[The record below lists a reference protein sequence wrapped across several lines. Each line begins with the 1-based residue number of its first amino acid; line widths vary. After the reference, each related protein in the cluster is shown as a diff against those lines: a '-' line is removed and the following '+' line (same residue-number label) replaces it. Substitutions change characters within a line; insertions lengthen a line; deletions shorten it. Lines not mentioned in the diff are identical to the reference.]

1 MAKLIEAPPR
11 FTTEE
16 WMLANDGK
24 NKDSERE
31 RSLAQRLIAESTR
44 LGNETEQAAARTQ
57 ADVKKKLQQR
67 LADVRFWKQ
76 ELDDKLDALRT
87 ENDMLNAYR
96 VRLEKALEAAA
107 ENLTIATNCLAN
119 RERRRGIELTHDD
132 TQKELMKEV
141 EVEQGVVELLKR
153 THEEAVEQIRLNRRA
168 LFTLEKDLADK
179 FRGLSIDEYCEALT
193 NSSPQI
199 SFKSRDVIKV
209 QPNSVSPEEWQDF
222 SHKNIEAAEQQRY
235 NSMNLRSIIDTS
247 LATSCN
253 DMNEQVGR
261 TNEALEKRVRELK
274 ESKVRLESQLAE
286 TLRQFIEQEENIK
299 NLRKAI
305 EDKIIPM
312 KLAQTRLD
320 ARAQRPNVE
329 LTRDAPQ
336 FRLLKEVEELNQQI
350 ERLRRRLAESQSSLK
365 GLRRQQLTLE
375 EDIENKT
382 NTIYIDE
389 VQCMGM
395 RKNIS
400 IQQF

>member
-1 MAKLIEAPPR
+1 MAKLVDPPAR

-16 WMLANDGK
+16 WMLANHARNK
-24 NKDSERE
+24 NAERE

-44 LGNETEQAAARTQ
+44 LANETEAACVRTQ
-57 ADVKKKLQQR
+57 SDVKKKLQQR
-67 LADVRFWKQ
+67 LDDIRFWKK
-76 ELDDKLDALRT
+76 ELDDKLDALRK
-87 ENDMLNAYR
+87 ENEMLDAYR
-96 VRLEKALEAAA
+96 VRVEKALEAAA
-107 ENLTIATNCLAN
+107 ESLTIATNCLAN
-119 RERRRGIELTHDD
+119 RDRRRGIELTHDD
-132 TQKELMKEV
+132 TQKELMKEI

-153 THEEAVEQIRLNRRA
+153 THEEMVEQIRLNRRA

-179 FRGLSIDEYCEALT
+179 FKGLSIDEYCEALT

-222 SHKNIEAAEQQRY
+222 SHKNIEAAEQQRS
-235 NSMNLRSIIDTS
+235 NSINLRSMVDTS

-253 DMNEQVGR
+253 DMTVQVER
-261 TNEALEKRVRELK
+261 TNEALAKRVRELK
-274 ESKVRLESQLAE
+274 ESKTRLEGQLAE

-305 EDKIIPM
+305 EDKVIPM

-320 ARAQRPNVE
+320 SRAQRPNVE
-329 LTRDAPQ
+329 LTRDAVQ
-336 FRLLKEVEELNQQI
+336 FRLLKEVDELDDQLQ
-350 ERLRRRLAESQSSLK
+350 RLRRRLAESESSLK
-365 GLRRQQLTLE
+365 GLRRQQLAVE
-375 EDIENKT
+375 EDIENES

-395 RKNIS
+395 RKSIS
-400 IQQF
+400 LQQF

>member
-1 MAKLIEAPPR
+1 MAKLVEAPAR

-16 WMLANDGK
+16 WMLANHGK
-24 NKDSERE
+24 NKDAERE

-44 LGNETEQAAARTQ
+44 LANETEAAAARTQ

-67 LADVRFWKQ
+67 LDDIRFWKK
-76 ELDDKLDALRT
+76 ELDDKLDGLRK
-87 ENDMLNAYR
+87 ENEMLDAYR
-96 VRLEKALEAAA
+96 IRVEKALEAAA
-107 ENLTIATNCLAN
+107 EPLAIATNCLAN
-119 RERRRGIELTHDD
+119 RDRRRGIELTHDD

-153 THEEAVEQIRLNRRA
+153 THEEIVEQIRLNRRA
-168 LFTLEKDLADK
+168 LFTLERDLADK
-179 FRGLSIDEYCEALT
+179 FQGLSIDEYGEALT

-222 SHKNIEAAEQQRY
+222 SHKNIEAAEQQRT
-235 NSMNLRSIIDTS
+235 NSKNLRSMVDTS
-247 LATSCN
+247 LATSTN
-253 DMNEQVGR
+253 DMNVQVER
-261 TNEALEKRVRELK
+261 TNEALSKRVKELK
-274 ESKVRLESQLAE
+274 ESKTRLEGQLAE
-286 TLRQFIEQEENIK
+286 TLRQLIDQEENIK

-305 EDKIIPM
+305 EDKVIPM

-336 FRLLKEVEELNQQI
+336 FRLLKEVDELNEQL
-350 ERLRRRLAESQSSLK
+350 ERLRRRLAESESSLK

-375 EDIENKT
+375 EDIENKS

-395 RKNIS
+395 RKSIS
-400 IQQF
+400 LQQF

>member
-1 MAKLIEAPPR
+1 MAKLIDGPPR

-16 WMLANDGK
+16 WMLANHGR

-44 LGNETEQAAARTQ
+44 LAKETEAAAARTQ

-67 LADVRFWKQ
+67 LDDVRFWKK
-76 ELDDKLDALRT
+76 ELDDKLDGLRK
-87 ENDMLNAYR
+87 ENEMLEAYKVR
-96 VRLEKALEAAA
+96 VEKAIEAAA
-107 ENLTIATNCLAN
+107 EPLTIATNCLAN

-141 EVEQGVVELLKR
+141 ETEQGVIELLKR
-153 THEEAVEQIRLNRRA
+153 LHEEVVEQVRLNRRA
-168 LFTLEKDLADK
+168 LFILEKDLADK

-199 SFKSRDVIKV
+199 SFKSSDVIKV
-209 QPNSVSPEEWQDF
+209 QPNSVSVEEWQDF
-222 SHKNIEAAEQQRY
+222 SYKNIEEAEKERN
-235 NSMNLRSIIDTS
+235 NSKNLRSMVDTS
-247 LATSCN
+247 LATSTN
-253 DMNEQVGR
+253 DMNEQVER
-261 TNEALEKRVRELK
+261 TNEALAKRVRELK
-274 ESKVRLESQLAE
+274 ESKVRLEGQLAE

-305 EDKIIPM
+305 EDKVIPM

-320 ARAQRPNVE
+320 SRAQRPNVE

-336 FRLLKEVEELNQQI
+336 YRLIQEVAELNDQI
-350 ERLRRRLAESQSSLK
+350 ERLRRRLAESESSLK
-365 GLRRQQLTLE
+365 GLRRQQLALE
-375 EDIENKT
+375 EDIENKS

-395 RKNIS
+395 RKSIS
-400 IQQF
+400 LQQF

>member
-1 MAKLIEAPPR
+1 MAKLVDPPAR

-16 WMLANDGK
+16 WMLANHARNK
-24 NKDSERE
+24 NAERE

-44 LGNETEQAAARTQ
+44 LANETEAACVRTQ
-57 ADVKKKLQQR
+57 SDVKKKLHQR
-67 LADVRFWKQ
+67 LDDIRFWKK
-76 ELDDKLDALRT
+76 ELDDKLDALRK
-87 ENDMLNAYR
+87 ENEMLDAYR
-96 VRLEKALEAAA
+96 VRVEKALEAAA
-107 ENLTIATNCLAN
+107 ESLTIATNCLAN
-119 RERRRGIELTHDD
+119 RDRRRGIELAHDD
-132 TQKELMKEV
+132 TQKELMKEI

-153 THEEAVEQIRLNRRA
+153 THEEMVEQIRLNRRA

-179 FRGLSIDEYCEALT
+179 FKGLSIDEYCEALT

-222 SHKNIEAAEQQRY
+222 SHKNIEAAEQQRS
-235 NSMNLRSIIDTS
+235 NSVNLRSMVDTS

-253 DMNEQVGR
+253 DMTVQVER
-261 TNEALEKRVRELK
+261 TNEALAKRVRELK
-274 ESKVRLESQLAE
+274 ESKTRLEGQLAE

-305 EDKIIPM
+305 EDKVIPM

-320 ARAQRPNVE
+320 SRAQRPNVE
-329 LTRDAPQ
+329 LTRDAVQ
-336 FRLLKEVEELNQQI
+336 FRLLKEVDELDDQLQ
-350 ERLRRRLAESQSSLK
+350 RLRRRLAESESSLK
-365 GLRRQQLTLE
+365 GLRRQQLAVE
-375 EDIENKT
+375 EDIENES

-395 RKNIS
+395 RKSIS
-400 IQQF
+400 LQQF

>member
-1 MAKLIEAPPR
+1 MAKLVEAPPR

-16 WMLANDGK
+16 WMLANEGK

-44 LGNETEQAAARTQ
+44 LANETELAAARTQ

-67 LADVRFWKQ
+67 LADVRFWKK

-199 SFKSRDVIKV
+199 SFKARDVIKV

-274 ESKVRLESQLAE
+274 EAKVRLESQLAE

-336 FRLLKEVEELNQQI
+336 FRLLKEVEELNEQI

-365 GLRRQQLTLE
+365 GLRRQQLTIE

>member
-1 MAKLIEAPPR
+1 MAKLVDPPAR

-16 WMLANDGK
+16 WMLANHARNK
-24 NKDSERE
+24 NAERE

-44 LGNETEQAAARTQ
+44 LANETEAACVRTQ

-67 LADVRFWKQ
+67 LDDIRFWKK
-76 ELDDKLDALRT
+76 ELDDKLDALRK
-87 ENDMLNAYR
+87 ENEMLEAYR
-96 VRLEKALEAAA
+96 VRVEKALEAAA

-119 RERRRGIELTHDD
+119 RDRRRGIELTHDD
-132 TQKELMKEV
+132 TQKELMKEI

-153 THEEAVEQIRLNRRA
+153 THEEMVEQIRLNRRA

-179 FRGLSIDEYCEALT
+179 FKGMSIDEYCEALT

-222 SHKNIEAAEQQRY
+222 SHKNIEAAEQQRT
-235 NSMNLRSIIDTS
+235 NSVNLRSMVDTS

-253 DMNEQVGR
+253 DMTEQVER
-261 TNEALEKRVRELK
+261 TNEALAKRVRELK
-274 ESKVRLESQLAE
+274 ESKTRLEGQLAE

-305 EDKIIPM
+305 EDKVIPM

-320 ARAQRPNVE
+320 SRAQRPNVE
-329 LTRDAPQ
+329 LTRDAVQ
-336 FRLLKEVEELNQQI
+336 FRLLKEVDELDEQLQ
-350 ERLRRRLAESQSSLK
+350 RLRRRLAESESSLK
-365 GLRRQQLTLE
+365 GLRRQQLAVE
-375 EDIENKT
+375 EDIENES

-395 RKNIS
+395 RKSIS
-400 IQQF
+400 LQQF

>member
-1 MAKLIEAPPR
+1 MAKLVDPPAR

-16 WMLANDGK
+16 WMLANHARNK
-24 NKDSERE
+24 NAERE

-44 LGNETEQAAARTQ
+44 LANETEAACVHTQ

-67 LADVRFWKQ
+67 LDDIRFWKK
-76 ELDDKLDALRT
+76 ELDDKLDALRK
-87 ENDMLNAYR
+87 ENEMLDAYR
-96 VRLEKALEAAA
+96 VRVEKALEAAA
-107 ENLTIATNCLAN
+107 ESLTIATNCLAN
-119 RERRRGIELTHDD
+119 RDRRRGIELTHDD
-132 TQKELMKEV
+132 TQKELMKEI

-153 THEEAVEQIRLNRRA
+153 THEEIVEQIRLNRRA

-179 FRGLSIDEYCEALT
+179 FKGLSIDEYCEALT

-222 SHKNIEAAEQQRY
+222 SHKNIEAAEQQRS
-235 NSMNLRSIIDTS
+235 NSTNLRSMVDTS

-253 DMNEQVGR
+253 DMTVQVER
-261 TNEALEKRVRELK
+261 TNEALAKRVRELK
-274 ESKVRLESQLAE
+274 ESKTRLEGQLAE
-286 TLRQFIEQEENIK
+286 TLRQFIDQEENIK

-305 EDKIIPM
+305 EDKVIPM

-320 ARAQRPNVE
+320 SRAQRPNVE
-329 LTRDAPQ
+329 LTRDAVQ
-336 FRLLKEVEELNQQI
+336 FRLLKEVDELDDQLQ
-350 ERLRRRLAESQSSLK
+350 RLRRRLAESESSLK
-365 GLRRQQLTLE
+365 GLRRQQLALE
-375 EDIENKT
+375 EDIENES

-395 RKNIS
+395 RKSIS
-400 IQQF
+400 LQQF

>member
-1 MAKLIEAPPR
+1 MAKLVDPPAR

-16 WMLANDGK
+16 WMLANHARNK
-24 NKDSERE
+24 NAERE

-44 LGNETEQAAARTQ
+44 LANETEAACVRTQ

-67 LADVRFWKQ
+67 LDDIRFWKK
-76 ELDDKLDALRT
+76 ELDDKLDALRK
-87 ENDMLNAYR
+87 ENEMLDAYR
-96 VRLEKALEAAA
+96 VRVEKALEAAA
-107 ENLTIATNCLAN
+107 ESLTIATNCLAN
-119 RERRRGIELTHDD
+119 RDRRRGIELTHDD
-132 TQKELMKEV
+132 TQKELMKEI

-153 THEEAVEQIRLNRRA
+153 THEEMVEQIRLNRRA

-179 FRGLSIDEYCEALT
+179 FKGLSIDEYCEALT

-222 SHKNIEAAEQQRY
+222 SHKNIEAAEQQRS
-235 NSMNLRSIIDTS
+235 NSINLRSMVDTS

-253 DMNEQVGR
+253 DMTVQVER
-261 TNEALEKRVRELK
+261 TNEALAKRVRELK
-274 ESKVRLESQLAE
+274 ESKTRLEGQLAE

-305 EDKIIPM
+305 EDKVIPM

-320 ARAQRPNVE
+320 SRAQRPNVE
-329 LTRDAPQ
+329 LTRDAVQ
-336 FRLLKEVEELNQQI
+336 FRLLKEVDELDDQLQ
-350 ERLRRRLAESQSSLK
+350 RLRRRLAESESSLK
-365 GLRRQQLTLE
+365 GLRRQQLAVE
-375 EDIENKT
+375 EDIENES

-395 RKNIS
+395 RKSIS
-400 IQQF
+400 LQQF

>member
-1 MAKLIEAPPR
+1 MAKLVEAPAR

-16 WMLANDGK
+16 WMLANHGK
-24 NKDSERE
+24 NKDAERE
-31 RSLAQRLIAESTR
+31 RSLAQRLVAESTR
-44 LGNETEQAAARTQ
+44 LANETEAAAARTQ

-67 LADVRFWKQ
+67 LDDIRFWKK
-76 ELDDKLDALRT
+76 ELDDKLDGLRK
-87 ENDMLNAYR
+87 ENEMLDAYR
-96 VRLEKALEAAA
+96 IRVEKALEAAA
-107 ENLTIATNCLAN
+107 EPLTIATNCLAN
-119 RERRRGIELTHDD
+119 RDRRRGIELTHDD

-153 THEEAVEQIRLNRRA
+153 THEETVEQIRLNRRA
-168 LFTLEKDLADK
+168 LFVLERDLADK
-179 FRGLSIDEYCEALT
+179 FQGLSIDEYGEALT

-222 SHKNIEAAEQQRY
+222 SHKNIEAAEQQRT
-235 NSMNLRSIIDTS
+235 NSKNLRAMIDTS

-253 DMNEQVGR
+253 DMNVQVER
-261 TNEALEKRVRELK
+261 TNEALNKRVRELK
-274 ESKVRLESQLAE
+274 ESKTRLEGQLAE
-286 TLRQFIEQEENIK
+286 TLRQLIEQEENIK

-305 EDKIIPM
+305 EDKVIPM

-336 FRLLKEVEELNQQI
+336 FRLLKEVDELNEQI
-350 ERLRRRLAESQSSLK
+350 ERLRRRLAESESSLK

-375 EDIENKT
+375 EDIENKS

-395 RKNIS
+395 RKSIS
-400 IQQF
+400 LQQF